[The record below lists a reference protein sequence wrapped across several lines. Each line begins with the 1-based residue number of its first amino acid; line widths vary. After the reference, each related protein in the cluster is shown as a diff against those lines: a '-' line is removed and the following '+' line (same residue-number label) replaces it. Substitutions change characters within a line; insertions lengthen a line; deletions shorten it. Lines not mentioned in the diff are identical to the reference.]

1 MKFVSLHACIR
12 KIRPTRPLRRYASG
26 RADAPPRRGRGVC
39 HGVPVGGRA
48 ELRAVTTPHAG
59 HPDGALRTLNLAE
72 RIADGDACRDARA
85 VAPSYA

>member
-1 MKFVSLHACIR
+1 
-12 KIRPTRPLRRYASG
+12 
-26 RADAPPRRGRGVC
+26 VC

-72 RIADGDACRDARA
+72 HIADGDACRDARA